1 MGANKAISILQPN
14 YIKNKCEKIY
24 HVDITDVQRAMSPC
38 TRCCSCICHSPRR
51 ITFPKFIVPLLGFL
65 SVTVSGLLRGY
76 NQCSETS
83 CSQRS
88 ILRTHISYRF
98 PRWFLARIL
107 RLSLGMYP
115 GEGPVASLRVNR
127 VVADDAE
134 IMDFVK
140 AGNLEGVKSFF
151 HRRLA
156 SPNDVNFSCDVPIL
170 SVRIPTWNATRKLPL
185 VKHRLIP
192 NLVCCPRSTYGS
204 LQVPFAE
211 WGEPMP

>member
-1 MGANKAISILQPN
+1 MGADKAISILQQN
-14 YIKNKCEKIY
+14 FIKNKREEIY
-24 HVDITDVQRAMSPC
+24 NVDITNIQRAISPC
-38 TRCCSCICHSPRR
+38 TESCSCICHSPRR

-65 SVTVSGLLRGY
+65 SVSVSGLLPGY

-83 CSQRS
+83 CLRRS
-88 ILRTHISYRF
+88 IFRTHISYRF

-107 RLSLGMYP
+107 RLSLGIYP

-140 AGNLEGVKSFF
+140 AGNLEGVKSLFQ
-151 HRRLA
+151 RRLA

-170 SVRIPTWNATRKLPL
+170 NVSIPTWNNPRRLP
-185 VKHRLIP
+185 
-192 NLVCCPRSTYGS
+192 
-204 LQVPFAE
+204 
-211 WGEPMP
+211 